1 MKRITIHIFS
11 AVLFAAATLRADE
24 HYRVE
29 QVEVPQGIVMEVS
42 GMDYSPDGVLYL
54 ATRRGDVWTR
64 KDGAWQRFAHGL
76 HEPMGLCIGSKGEV
90 FVSQRPEITQL
101 IDENGDGVADLH
113 RTISDEFS
121 MVPNFHQY
129 TYGLVQDDAGN
140 LWGTLSGS
148 GKTNPDGRPASANGF
163 SAEPYRMWSFKVSP
177 EGEFVPWSSGL
188 RTANGI
194 GMNDEG
200 DLFATDNQ
208 GDWVGSSMLHHL
220 EQGVF
225 HGHPDALRWDPR
237 FKDKGD
243 PTKLPIEELDRLR
256 KMPAVFLPHGELSN
270 SPGAPLCDTTRGE
283 FGPFAGQFF
292 IGDVVHATLMRVALE
307 KVNGQYQGACFP
319 FIKGS
324 PQKVAEGG
332 EIGEPLKAGIC
343 RLAFAP
349 DHSLMIG
356 RVGEGNW
363 NRGLP
368 GTGVQRVVYTGVV
381 PFEIH
386 RIELQ
391 QDGFK
396 LHFTKPLNPADK
408 LSPEQFAL
416 KSYHYAY
423 TPKYGSP
430 KIDLK
435 DLPVTAVEI
444 SADGMTAALR
454 VLRLEKRKIYQFSL
468 KGITDASGK
477 VLRNASAYYTLN
489 ELKE

>member
-1 MKRITIHIFS
+1 MKRITIHILSF
-11 AVLFAAATLRADE
+11 VLFAAALLRADE

-29 QVEVPQGIVMEVS
+29 QVEVPQGLVMEVS
-42 GMDYSPDGVLYL
+42 GMDYADDGVLYL

-64 KDGAWQRFAHGL
+64 KNGKWRRFAHGL
-76 HEPMGLCIGSKGEV
+76 HEPMGLCIGDKGEV

-101 IDENGDGVADLH
+101 IDEDLDGVADLYQ
-113 RTISDEFS
+113 TISDGFS

-148 GKTNPDGRPASANGF
+148 GKTNSDGRPASADAF
-163 SAEPYRMWSFKVSP
+163 SSEPYRMWSYKVTS

-194 GMNDEG
+194 GVNLEG
-200 DLFATDNQ
+200 DLFAADNQ

-220 EQGVF
+220 EQGDF
-225 HGHPDALRWDPR
+225 HGHPEALRWDPR
-237 FKDKGD
+237 FKDRGD
-243 PTKLPIEELDRLR
+243 PTKLPIDELDRLR

-270 SPGAPLCDTTRGE
+270 SPGAPLCDTTGGE
-283 FGPFAGQFF
+283 FGPFAGQLF

-319 FIKGS
+319 FIKG
-324 PQKVAEGG
+324 AAR
-332 EIGEPLKAGIC
+332 GEPLKAGIC

-368 GTGVQRVVYTGVV
+368 GSGLQRVVYTGVV

-396 LHFTKPLNPADK
+396 LHFTKPLNPAHK
-408 LSPEQFAL
+408 LSPEQFTL
-416 KSYHYAY
+416 SSYYYAY
-423 TPKYGSP
+423 TPHYGSP
-430 KIDLK
+430 KMNLK
-435 DLPVTAVEI
+435 AMPVTAVEM
-444 SADGMTAALR
+444 SADGNTATLC
-454 VLRLEKRKIYQFSL
+454 VPGLEKRKIYQFHL
-468 KGITDASGK
+468 NGITDASGK
-477 VLRNASAYYTLN
+477 GLRNKSAYYTLN
-489 ELKE
+489 ELLLGE